1 MKTFEYLQTKEDK
14 ESLET
19 IYNRIFHTA
28 ESGEFVN
35 QHLVNASMNLKA
47 AIVDLGRALKAHE
60 IEDRHETAEQRDI
73 LNETLTALGLK

>member
-1 MKTFEYLQTKEDK
+1 MKTFEYLNTKEDK

-19 IYNRIFHTA
+19 IYTRIFKTA

-47 AIVDLGRALKAHE
+47 AIVELDRAIKSHE
-60 IEDRHETAEQRDI
+60 IEDRHEAADQNDI
-73 LNETLTALGLK
+73 LNQTLTALGLK